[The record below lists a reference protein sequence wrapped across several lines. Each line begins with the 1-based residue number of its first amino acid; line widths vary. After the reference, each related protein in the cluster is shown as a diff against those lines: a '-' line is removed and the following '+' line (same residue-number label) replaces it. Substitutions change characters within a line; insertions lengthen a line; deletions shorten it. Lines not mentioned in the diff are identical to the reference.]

1 MVTLKETFVAPDT
14 TLDATK
20 EALYQELTNN
30 LADQK
35 IKEQSLTVELNTAKT
50 FLQEVV
56 DGKVDAEKIGLF
68 LS

>member
-1 MVTLKETFVAPDT
+1 MNLERII
-14 TLDATK
+14 
-20 EALYQELTNN
+20 LT
-30 LADQK
+30 
-35 IKEQSLTVELNTAKT
+35 ELNTAKT